1 MEKSEMKATFLRV
14 GPVTDFPEGEGRR
27 VDVDGR
33 SVAVFR
39 VDGEFY
45 ALHDCCTH
53 GEAPLSRGT
62 VKNKTVMC
70 PRHGAHFD
78 LRNGD
83 CLTLQAVRNVE
94 AFEVKVE
101 DGEVLV
107 STLGSTSPPLWAT
120 GRRLDD

>member
-1 MEKSEMKATFLRV
+1 MISKKATFVHV
-14 GPVTDFPEGEGRR
+14 GSVDDFTEGEGKR
-27 VDVDGR
+27 VVVDDR

-39 VDGEFY
+39 VGGEFY

-62 VKNKTVMC
+62 VKGKTVMC

-94 AFEVKVE
+94 AFEVRVE

-107 STLGSTSPPLWAT
+107 SNVGSVSAPMWAT
-120 GRRLDD
+120 GRRLDR